1 MTEGN
6 AGPEGWLTDA
16 QASRLRERAAAAGA
30 GTIVEIGSFRGRSTI
45 VLAGAAPD
53 GARVGAIDPH
63 AGSDRGP
70 QEIEADRTRG
80 DADHDA
86 FRANLA
92 AAGVADRVRH
102 VRKPSADALGDV
114 DGELALLYVDGAH
127 RFAPARDDVARWGGR
142 VRPGGT
148 MLVHDAF
155 SSVGVTGALLAE
167 CVARG
172 GWRYAGRTGSL
183 AEYERL
189 AAPLRGRERAR
200 DAARQL
206 AQLPWFARNVLF
218 KALVLAGLR
227 PVAHRLG
234 LPAGMHWPY

>member
-1 MTEGN
+1 MSEP
-6 AGPEGWLTDA
+6 PEGWLTDA
-16 QASRLRERAAAAGA
+16 QAERLRSRAAAAGD

-45 VLAGAAPD
+45 VLARAAAP
-53 GARVGAIDPH
+53 AASVVAIDPH

-70 QEIEADRTRG
+70 QEIGADSVRG
-80 DADHDA
+80 DADHAA

-92 AAGVADRVRH
+92 AAGVGDRVRH
-102 VRKPSADALGDV
+102 VRKMSADALGDI
-114 DGELALLYVDGAH
+114 DGPLAMLYVDGAH
-127 RFAPARDDVARWGGR
+127 RFGPARDDLARWGAR

-155 SSVGVTGALLAE
+155 SSIGVTGALLAE
-167 CVARG
+167 CVVGG

-189 AAPLRGRERAR
+189 AAPLRGGDRLR

-206 AQLPWFARNVLF
+206 SELPWFARNVLF
-218 KALVLAGLR
+218 KVLVLAGLR

>member
-1 MTEGN
+1 MSE
-6 AGPEGWLTDA
+6 APEGWLTAA
-16 QASRLRERAAAAGA
+16 QAERLRACAAAAGA
-30 GTIVEIGSFRGRSTI
+30 GTIVEIGSFRGRSTV
-45 VLAGAAPD
+45 VLAGAAAP
-53 GARVGAIDPH
+53 GAGIVAIDPH

-70 QEIEADRTRG
+70 QEIEADHARG
-80 DADHDA
+80 DADHEA

-102 VRKPSADALGDV
+102 VRRMSADALGDV

-127 RFAPARDDVARWGGR
+127 RFGPARDDVARWGAR

-167 CVARG
+167 CVLRRRLALRG
-172 GWRYAGRTGSL
+172 PHGLAGRVR
-183 AEYERL
+183 AARL
-189 AAPLRGRERAR
+189 PLRGAARAR

-218 KALVLAGLR
+218 KVLVLAGLR